1 MKIEIWSDYVCPY
14 CYMGKKRFE
23 DALNQFEGKDSI
35 EVVFRSFEL
44 DPQAKVDENQSVYSL
59 LEKKY
64 SLSRERVTQTLE
76 DITRQAK
83 QIGLNYNMDITIQ
96 TNTFDA
102 HRLTHYAK
110 TLGLAEALTE
120 RLFKAHF
127 TNGLH
132 IGDPKTLILLAEE
145 VGIPKKDALKVIE
158 EDQFAENV
166 RLDEQDAHKLGVRGV
181 PFFLIDGKHII
192 SGAQS
197 SEVFLTALKQA
208 ATGDN
213 SQITSL

>member
-1 MKIEIWSDYVCPY
+1 MKVEIWSDYVCPY

-23 DALNQFEGKDSI
+23 EGLSQFEGKDSV
-35 EVVFRSFEL
+35 EVEFRSFEL
-44 DPQAKVDENQSVYSL
+44 DPQAKVDGNPNVYAL

-64 SLSRERVTQTLE
+64 GLNRERASQTLE

-83 QIGLNYNMDITIQ
+83 QVGLTYNMDITIQ

-110 TLGLAEALTE
+110 TLGLAEAFSE
-120 RLFKAHF
+120 RLFSAHF

-132 IGDPKTLILLAEE
+132 IGEHNTLILLAEE
-145 VGIPKKDALKVIE
+145 VGMPKKDVQKILE
-158 EDQFAENV
+158 EDQFTEDV
-166 RLDEQDAHKLGVRGV
+166 RNDEQDAHKLGVRGV
-181 PFFLIDGKHII
+181 PFFLIDGKHIV

-197 SEVFLTALKQA
+197 SEAFLKALRHA
-208 ATGDN
+208 ASFT
-213 SQITSL
+213 